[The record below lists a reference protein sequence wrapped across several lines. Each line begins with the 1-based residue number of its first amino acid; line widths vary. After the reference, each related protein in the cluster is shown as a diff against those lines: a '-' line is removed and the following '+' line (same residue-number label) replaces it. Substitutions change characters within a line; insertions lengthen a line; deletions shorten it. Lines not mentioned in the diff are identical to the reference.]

1 MSALRSEFCG
11 PEDQCALCYTPSLTT
26 GRASRAALNEKPV
39 RLFSDLLLHR
49 MGPRLADDIVQSVAG
64 PCEFRTASLW
74 GLGQRIFLLHD
85 GRTTDLVEAIEA
97 HASRGNVHFPPSEA
111 NAVIRRF
118 RALGDT
124 KKQDMLDFL
133 RVSEARTRE
142 DPRIGSDPKSVGISG
157 SQAIQLG
164 SAAPRCW
171 PLLQHA
177 GSACHLERDPRGWCA
192 LSCTEVVAICCL
204 VGRFGWSARETVPDR
219 SRVALGSARAPSVE
233 RSPRRLSQPVNR
245 ASIQPGRMCP

>member
-1 MSALRSEFCG
+1 
-11 PEDQCALCYTPSLTT
+11 
-26 GRASRAALNEKPV
+26 
-39 RLFSDLLLHR
+39 

-133 RVSEARTRE
+133 RVCEARTWE

-233 RSPRRLSQPVNR
+233 RSRRQGSGLCAASAGSGIRGLWGLAVNVALFVAVSLPPTRAQPSPETVR
-245 ASIQPGRMCP
+245 RYALVGW